1 MRSFDQWMD
10 EYALSHQNPTNVLIH
25 KICVPLIMLSVIG
38 LLWCIPSLG
47 IFSRLPGLNWA
58 TLFVS
63 GALCFYFLLNRLMF
77 VGMMIQSV
85 LMLTL
90 TSWMA
95 SQGVLLQVSIIIF
108 VVSWIF
114 QFWGHKIEG
123 KKPSFADD
131 IAFLLIGPLWVQR
144 ALFKRIGFKNI

>member
-1 MRSFDQWMD
+1 MRTFNEWME
-10 EYALSHQNPTNVLIH
+10 EYALSHQHPTNILIH
-25 KICVPLIMLSVIG
+25 KICVPLIMFSVIG
-38 LLWCIPSLG
+38 LLWCLPSPE
-47 IFSRLPGLNWA
+47 FFQRVQGLNWA

-77 VGMMIQSV
+77 VGMIIQAT
-85 LMLTL
+85 LMLTA
-90 TSWMA
+90 TSWIF
-95 SQGVLLQVSIIIF
+95 SRGILLQTSLIIF

-131 IAFLLIGPLWVQR
+131 LAFLLIGPLWVQKSI
-144 ALFKRIGFKNI
+144 FHRIGITT

>member
-1 MRSFDQWMD
+1 MRTFTQWMD

-38 LLWCIPSLG
+38 LLWCIPSPHFFLR
-47 IFSRLPGLNWA
+47 IQGLNWA
-58 TLFVS
+58 TLLVS
-63 GALCFYFLLNRLMF
+63 GALCFYFLLNRVMF

-90 TSWMA
+90 TSWLA
-95 SQGVLLQVSIIIF
+95 SRGILLQISLIIF
-108 VVSWIF
+108 VLSWIF

-131 IAFLLIGPLWVQR
+131 LAFLLIGPLWVQK
-144 ALFKRIGFKNI
+144 ALFKRMGLID

>member
-1 MRSFDQWMD
+1 MRTFTEWMD

-25 KICVPLIMLSVIG
+25 KIFVPLIMLSVIG
-38 LLWCIPSLG
+38 LLWCIPSPS
-47 IFSRLPGLNWA
+47 IFARIQGLNWA
-58 TLFVS
+58 TFFIS

-85 LMLTL
+85 LMLTF
-90 TSWMA
+90 TSWL
-95 SQGVLLQVSIIIF
+95 SGRGFLLQVSLIIF
-108 VVSWIF
+108 VVSWAF

-131 IAFLLIGPLWVQR
+131 LVFLLIGPLWVQKSILQR
-144 ALFKRIGFKNI
+144 FGISA

>member
-1 MRSFDQWMD
+1 MRTYTEWMD
-10 EYALSHQNPTNVLIH
+10 EYALSHQNPINILIH

-38 LLWCIPSLG
+38 LLWCIPSPA
-47 IFSRLPGLNWA
+47 IFLRVQGLNWA

-85 LMLTL
+85 VMLTV

-95 SQGVLLQVSIIIF
+95 SRGILLWVSLVIF
-108 VVSWIF
+108 VVSWLF

-131 IAFLLIGPLWVQR
+131 LAFLLIGPLWVQR
-144 ALFKRIGFKNI
+144 ALLKRMGFST

>member
-1 MRSFDQWMD
+1 MRTFNEWMN
-10 EYALSHQNPTNVLIH
+10 EYAISHQHPTNKLIH

-38 LLWCIPSLG
+38 ILWSIPSPDFFQR
-47 IFSRLPGLNWA
+47 IQGLNWA

-77 VGMMIQSV
+77 VGMLFQTVI
-85 LMLTL
+85 MLII

-95 SQGVLLQVSIIIF
+95 SKGILLQVSLIIF
-108 VVSWIF
+108 VFSWIF

-131 IAFLLIGPLWVQR
+131 LAFLLIGPLWVQK
-144 ALFKRIGFKNI
+144 ALFMKLGLIKN

>member
-1 MRSFDQWMD
+1 MRTYTEWMD

-38 LLWCIPSLG
+38 LLWCIPSPTL
-47 IFSRLPGLNWA
+47 FLRVQGLNWA

-77 VGMMIQSV
+77 VGMMVQSV

-95 SQGVLLQVSIIIF
+95 SRGVLLQVSLIIF
-108 VVSWIF
+108 VVSWLF

-131 IAFLLIGPLWVQR
+131 LAFLLIGPLWVQR
-144 ALFKRIGFKNI
+144 ALFKKIGIPT